1 MIRSVNPFNGEL
13 LAEFE
18 QATSGS
24 IENALN
30 SGANA
35 FRRWKISTFSQRS
48 DVLHTCSSVLLD
60 DKAKYASMISHEM
73 GKVLRES
80 VSEVEKCAWV
90 CRYYAEN
97 GKRFLQDEPLQPE
110 GKNAFIS
117 YEPLGIVLAVMPWNF
132 PFWQVFRFAAPAIM
146 AGNCGILKHASNVP
160 QCALA
165 IEDIFH
171 KSGLPD
177 GVFRTLLADAE
188 QVAGIIAETRIKAVT
203 LTGSEFAGSKVAE
216 TAGRNI
222 KKTVLELG
230 GTDPFIVLE
239 DADIEE
245 AAKTGAV
252 ARMINCG
259 QSCIA
264 AKRFIVTDTVYDD
277 FLDKFSHAI
286 SSMKLGDPMDPE
298 TDYGPLAREDLVAEL
313 SNQISKSV
321 DQGAIAMLG
330 GSRPDRP
337 GSFYNATILTD
348 VKAGMPAFEEEI
360 FGPAA
365 SVIRVKDSEEA
376 IAVANNS
383 KYGLGASLWTK
394 DRDKG
399 IELARCIEAG
409 SVFINQM
416 VASHPAIPFG
426 GIKLSGYGREL
437 SHLGIREFV
446 NIKPVVY

>member
-1 MIRSVNPFNGEL
+1 LIRSVNPFNGEL

-24 IENALN
+24 IENALD
-30 SGANA
+30 SGEKAYLN
-35 FRRWKISTFSQRS
+35 WKTTTFSLRTDILQN
-48 DVLHTCSSVLLD
+48 CSKALLD
-60 DKAKYASMISHEM
+60 DKAKYASLISLEM
-73 GKVLRES
+73 GKVLKES
-80 VSEVEKCAWV
+80 VAEVEKCAWV

-97 GKRFLQDEPLQPE
+97 GSRFLQDEPLEAE
-110 GKNAFIS
+110 GKTAFIS
-117 YEPLGIVLAVMPWNF
+117 YEPIGIVLAVMPWNF

-165 IEDIFH
+165 IEDIFR

-177 GVFRTLLADAE
+177 GVFQTLLADAD
-188 QVAGIIAETRIKAVT
+188 QVAGMIADRRIKAVT
-203 LTGSEFAGSKVAE
+203 LTGSEEAGSKVAE
-216 TAGRNI
+216 TAGRYI

-245 AAKTGAV
+245 AAKTGAI

-264 AKRFIVTDTVYDD
+264 AKRFVVTDAVYDD
-277 FLDKFSHAI
+277 FLHLFSNTIAA
-286 SSMKLGDPMDPE
+286 MKQGDPMDTD
-298 TDYGPLAREDLVAEL
+298 TDYGPLAREDLVNDL
-313 SNQISKSV
+313 HNQIRISV
-321 DQGAIAMLG
+321 DLGAKALLG
-330 GSRPDRP
+330 GSRPERP

-437 SHLGIREFV
+437 SYLGIREFV